1 MANKTKRNNKKPLC
15 ERSMKIV
22 LNIIKVSSLSLATM
36 ILGSPSRT
44 RRTTHGNCKMET
56 RVAEVTSVSKDN
68 GSLKLKEPE
77 KSLKP
82 SSYLFNPN
90 EEKASSYVICDGTNV
105 DRKASD
111 YIERFHAKN
120 RNHSNDLKLSRAI
133 IIPPPPLIR

>member
-22 LNIIKVSSLSLATM
+22 LNIIKNLVPT
-36 ILGSPSRT
+36 
-44 RRTTHGNCKMET
+44 
-56 RVAEVTSVSKDN
+56 EVTSVSKDN

-90 EEKASSYVICDGTNV
+90 EEKASSYVIRDGTNV

-133 IIPPPPLIR
+133 IMLRYRPSISSRSSIIAICFYFYFFVI